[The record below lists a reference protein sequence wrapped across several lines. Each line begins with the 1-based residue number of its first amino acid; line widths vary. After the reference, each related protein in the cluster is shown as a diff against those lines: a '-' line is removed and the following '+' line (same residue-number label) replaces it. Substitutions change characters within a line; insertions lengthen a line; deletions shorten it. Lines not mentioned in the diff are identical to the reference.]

1 MTAIIKP
8 VSIAWRHALLL
19 LLVLGSLVVLMIQ
32 APIGQDLAY
41 HEFVDA
47 RSFFGIPNFY
57 NVISNLPFLIVGIV
71 GSVFCV
77 RQPSS
82 PSKTAWVIF
91 FIGMCLVSLGSAYY
105 HLDPDNQSLMWD
117 RLPMTIG
124 FMGLFAALL
133 GEYVH
138 VSLTRYLL
146 LPLILIG
153 ISSVLVWY
161 GYDDL
166 RLYAWVQFMPLLV
179 IPAMLCLY
187 RKSYSHSHLLVL
199 ALFCYV
205 IAKLLEAFDAEIF
218 AFLQNEIAG
227 HAIKHVFAAIGSAMI
242 LWMLRVRNYLPGLA

>member
-1 MTAIIKP
+1 
-8 VSIAWRHALLL
+8 
-19 LLVLGSLVVLMIQ
+19 
-32 APIGQDLAY
+32 
-41 HEFVDA
+41 
-47 RSFFGIPNFY
+47 
-57 NVISNLPFLIVGIV
+57 
-71 GSVFCV
+71 
-77 RQPSS
+77 
-82 PSKTAWVIF
+82 
-91 FIGMCLVSLGSAYY
+91 
-105 HLDPDNQSLMWD
+105 
-117 RLPMTIG
+117 MTIG